1 MAIGIAP
8 VADRRVDP
16 DLYFSPVLFLSREIN
31 IARCLHLRQALCPYR
46 TCSTIYR
53 TN

>member
-1 MAIGIAP
+1 MAIGIAS

-16 DLYFSPVLFLSREIN
+16 DLCFSPVLFLSSEIN
-31 IARCLHLRQALCPYR
+31 IARCLHLRQALCPFR
-46 TCSTIYR
+46 ICNTIYR